1 MTGLVVWRYLFSKAN
16 RHRGRVV
23 RIMISLALST
33 LIMLTILSMMDSM
46 QSARTDALKRVRS
59 FPVTVTVSSRDEAES
74 LISEYGQQATGFVYR
89 EDLGLTGVKEGCGEG
104 ECGAC
109 SVIKDGKLVTS
120 CIIPVGAVNGSH
132 IYTIEGIRDT
142 EKGKCIID
150 AFAEGGAVQCGFCIP
165 GMVMAA
171 YALLESNPKPTEL
184 EIRKGISGNICRC
197 TGYDL
202 IVESIRLA
210 SEKGGSLWA

>member
-1 MTGLVVWRYLFSKAN
+1 MLSEIVFYVNDRKTVFSGN
-16 RHRGRVV
+16 PLTR
-23 RIMISLALST
+23 
-33 LIMLTILSMMDSM
+33 LIDVL
-46 QSARTDALKRVRS
+46 
-59 FPVTVTVSSRDEAES
+59 
-74 LISEYGQQATGFVYR
+74 R
-89 EDLGLTGVKEGCGEG
+89 EDLHLTGVKEGCGEG

-142 EKGKCIID
+142 DKGKCLVD

-171 YALLESNPKPTEL
+171 EALLLVNSDPDEDEV
-184 EIRKGISGNICRC
+184 RAAISGNICRC

-202 IVESIRLA
+202 IVDSILLA
-210 SEKGGSLWA
+210 VKKGKGLW